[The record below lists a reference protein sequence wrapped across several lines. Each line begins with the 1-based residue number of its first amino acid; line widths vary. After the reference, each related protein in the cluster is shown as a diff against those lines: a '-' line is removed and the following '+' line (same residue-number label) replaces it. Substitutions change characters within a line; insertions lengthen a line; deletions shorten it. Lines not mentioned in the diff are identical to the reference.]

1 MKVVVQ
7 RVLEASVIVNN
18 KIYNSIDQGFV
29 LLVGVEK
36 GDLKKDAEYL
46 AQKINGLRVFSDDS
60 GKMNKDIHQVDGK
73 ILSISQFTLLGDTRR
88 GFRPNFDKAE
98 KYELAQELYQYFNEC
113 LRKNNLTVNT
123 GKFGADMKVELIN
136 DGPTT
141 ILMDSKLKS

>member
-36 GDLKKDAEYL
+36 GDLKQDAEYL

-60 GKMNKDIHQVDGK
+60 GKMNKNIHQVDGK
-73 ILSISQFTLLGDTRR
+73 ILSISQFTLLGDTRK
-88 GFRPNFDKAE
+88 GFRPNFDTAE